1 MKRFCG
7 AVFEERPSA
16 RSLFGALVSRV
27 PPRPLVR
34 RGNSERPLAG
44 PRSRVE
50 RVRISGLAGAGA
62 SCWVREDRD
71 LLEPTSCSFGW
82 TGSRGPTPPRTGAG
96 TPDVKWVKLF
106 FQNCRGGVD
115 LSPETS
121 TSDFATCTRGPT
133 PKCLLHRGYGSTHTS
148 GSTLHSKG
156 VVRTWKIDPCS

>member
-1 MKRFCG
+1 MHKKLPEAFTKTFKTYPWLHSICRRWPSLKRFCG

-16 RSLFGALVSRV
+16 RSLFGAPVRRV

-34 RGNSERPLAG
+34 PGYSERRLG
-44 PRSRVE
+44 DGSSRVE
-50 RVRISGLAGAGA
+50 RVRILGLAGA

-106 FQNCRGGVD
+106 FQNYRGGVD

-121 TSDFATCTRGPT
+121 KSVP
-133 PKCLLHRGYGSTHTS
+133 LHQN
-148 GSTLHSKG
+148 LFN
-156 VVRTWKIDPCS
+156 